1 MQLPKRL
8 NQMQQYSRRQG
19 MSTVTRSNIKIKM
32 SNGEKIY
39 SIIVYLLAGLFCV
52 FCLYP
57 FAIILGSSFETEAN
71 FAKYGFS
78 IIPRDFTTQAYKVVL
93 GDSQIYR
100 AYGVTIFTTVFGTI
114 LSLVM
119 TVLMAY
125 PLSLKKLKYRNVI
138 TFFTYFTML
147 FSGGLV
153 PTYLLI
159 SKTLNLTNS
168 IWVLILPV
176 AFSAWNMFLLRNF
189 FAGIPKE
196 LSESAYIDGAGDF
209 TVLWKII
216 LPVSKPG
223 LATIGLFYALSY
235 WNQWF
240 NAMLY
245 IDNSK
250 LFPLQYLL
258 MKMLRNMDAMKEM
271 ARTVGM
277 SVGEVPANSLRM
289 ATTVVVIGPIVLLYP
304 YAQKYFTSG
313 LTVGAIKG

>member
-1 MQLPKRL
+1 MK
-8 NQMQQYSRRQG
+8 
-19 MSTVTRSNIKIKM
+19 IKI
-32 SNGEKIY
+32 STGERIY
-39 SIIVYLLAGLFCV
+39 MITVYVIAALFCV

-71 FAKYGFS
+71 FASYGFS
-78 IIPRDFTTQAYKVVL
+78 IIPKNFTTQAYEVVL
-93 GDSQIYR
+93 GDKQIYR
-100 AYGVTIFTTVFGTI
+100 AYGVTVFTTVVGTFI
-114 LSLVM
+114 SMVL

-125 PLSLKKLKYRNVI
+125 PLSLKKLKYRNVL
-138 TFFTYFTML
+138 TFLAYFTML

-159 SKTLNLTNS
+159 SKTLHMSNS

-176 AFSAWNMFLLRNF
+176 SFSAWNMFLMRNF

-196 LSESAYIDGAGDF
+196 LSESAYIDGAGDL
-209 TVLWKII
+209 TVLLKII
-216 LPVSKPG
+216 LPVSVPG

-245 IDNSK
+245 IEDSK
-250 LFPLQYLL
+250 LYPLQYLL
-258 MKMLRNMDAMKEM
+258 MRMLRNLDAMKEM

-277 SVGEVPANSLRM
+277 AVGEVPTNSLRM

-304 YAQKYFTSG
+304 YLQKYFTSG

>member
-1 MQLPKRL
+1 
-8 NQMQQYSRRQG
+8 MQQYSRRQG

-100 AYGVTIFTTVFGTI
+100 AYGVTLFTTVFGTI

>member
-1 MQLPKRL
+1 
-8 NQMQQYSRRQG
+8 

-159 SKTLNLTNS
+159 SKTLNMTNS